1 MSDVFFVLSK
11 LVWGIISP
19 LSLALILFIVA
30 VGLLW
35 LNRLVLA
42 RGILTFLAA
51 LGVLIWVYPVGD
63 WMIAPLEMRFP
74 VPELPEEIDTI
85 IVLGGAEQLKIS
97 ASRQQAAVGEGAE
110 RILFAASLSQSYP
123 DAKIIY
129 SGGSNLV
136 QMPDLPSHETIQTLF
151 QQAGVEKG
159 RLLIEG
165 DARNTDENFRLI
177 APLLNNKSGHH
188 VLITSAFHMPRAIG
202 IAQKQ
207 GIEVL
212 AYPVDYRSHPATY
225 RYADFDLSGHL
236 DVLNTAWHEWL
247 GLTVYYLTGR
257 TDTWLPSPKNE

>member
-123 DAKIIY
+123 NAKIIY
-129 SGGSNLV
+129 SGGS
-136 QMPDLPSHETIQTLF
+136 I
-151 QQAGVEKG
+151 
-159 RLLIEG
+159 
-165 DARNTDENFRLI
+165 
-177 APLLNNKSGHH
+177 
-188 VLITSAFHMPRAIG
+188 
-202 IAQKQ
+202 
-207 GIEVL
+207 
-212 AYPVDYRSHPATY
+212 
-225 RYADFDLSGHL
+225 
-236 DVLNTAWHEWL
+236 
-247 GLTVYYLTGR
+247 
-257 TDTWLPSPKNE
+257 